1 MERMPKN
8 GELYRHFK
16 NKLYQVLTIATHSE
30 TGEQLVIYQA
40 LYGEYGVYARP
51 LDMFLSEVDREKYP
65 QAVQKYRFERVD
77 LKGET
82 NEGSNGACSDTERN
96 VATAAFIREES
107 RSTEYESDQQ
117 EIKQQKAASRHS
129 EMSAR
134 ENRLQEK
141 AQWEAA
147 SRHPEMSAGENRLQE
162 KEQQKAASG
171 HPEMPAGANITQEKE
186 QQKVCRPEIRRGR
199 AVTGTGV
206 DPKFMAFLDTD
217 DLDEKYDILLS
228 MRDDI
233 TDRMVNNMAVVLDVV
248 IPEGDLYD
256 RYEQLKTCVRTKQR
270 YENFRLR

>member
-82 NEGSNGACSDTERN
+82 NEGTDGACSDTERN
-96 VATAAFIREES
+96 VTTAAFIRAES
-107 RSTEYESDQQ
+107 HSTESESDQQ
-117 EIKQQKAASRHS
+117 ERKQQNAASRHS
-129 EMSAR
+129 
-134 ENRLQEK
+134 
-141 AQWEAA
+141 
-147 SRHPEMSAGENRLQE
+147 
-162 KEQQKAASG
+162 
-171 HPEMPAGANITQEKE
+171 EMPAGANITQEKE

>member
-82 NEGSNGACSDTERN
+82 NESANGDCTDTERN
-96 VATAAFIREES
+96 VTTGAFIREES
-107 RSTEYESDQQ
+107 RSTEYESDQ
-117 EIKQQKAASRHS
+117 
-129 EMSAR
+129 
-134 ENRLQEK
+134 
-141 AQWEAA
+141 
-147 SRHPEMSAGENRLQE
+147 
-162 KEQQKAASG
+162 
-171 HPEMPAGANITQEKE
+171 QEKE

-199 AVTGTGV
+199 AVTDTGV

>member
-30 TGEQLVIYQA
+30 TGEQLAIYQA

-65 QAVQKYRFERVD
+65 QATQKYRFERVD

-82 NEGSNGACSDTERN
+82 NESANGDCPDAERN
-96 VATAAFIREES
+96 VTTAAFIREES

-117 EIKQQKAASRHS
+117 ERKQQ
-129 EMSAR
+129 
-134 ENRLQEK
+134 N
-141 AQWEAA
+141 AA
-147 SRHPEMSAGENRLQE
+147 SRHPEMSSWTNRMQEKEQRETTSGHPEMSARANRLQE
-162 KEQQKAASG
+162 KEQQNAASG

-186 QQKVCRPEIRRGR
+186 QQKVCRPEIRRGK
-199 AVTGTGV
+199 AVTDTGV

>member
-65 QAVQKYRFERVD
+65 QATQKYRFERVD

-82 NEGSNGACSDTERN
+82 NESANGDCSDTERN
-96 VATAAFIREES
+96 VTTAAFIREES
-107 RSTEYESDQQ
+107 HSTERESDQQ
-117 EIKQQKAASRHS
+117 ERKQQNVASRHS
-129 EMSAR
+129 EMSAGA
-134 ENRLQEK
+134 NI
-141 AQWEAA
+141 
-147 SRHPEMSAGENRLQE
+147 LQE
-162 KEQQKAASG
+162 KEQQEAASG

-199 AVTGTGV
+199 AVTDTGV

>member
-82 NEGSNGACSDTERN
+82 NESANGDCTDTERN
-96 VATAAFIREES
+96 VTTGAFIREES
-107 RSTEYESDQQ
+107 HSTESESDQ
-117 EIKQQKAASRHS
+117 
-129 EMSAR
+129 
-134 ENRLQEK
+134 
-141 AQWEAA
+141 
-147 SRHPEMSAGENRLQE
+147 
-162 KEQQKAASG
+162 
-171 HPEMPAGANITQEKE
+171 QEKE

-199 AVTGTGV
+199 AVTDTRV

>member
-82 NEGSNGACSDTERN
+82 NEGTNGACSDTEKN
-96 VATAAFIREES
+96 VTTAAFIREES
-107 RSTEYESDQQ
+107 HSTESESDQ
-117 EIKQQKAASRHS
+117 
-129 EMSAR
+129 
-134 ENRLQEK
+134 
-141 AQWEAA
+141 
-147 SRHPEMSAGENRLQE
+147 
-162 KEQQKAASG
+162 
-171 HPEMPAGANITQEKE
+171 QEKE

>member
-65 QAVQKYRFERVD
+65 QATQKYRFERVD

-82 NEGSNGACSDTERN
+82 NESANGDCTDTERN
-96 VATAAFIREES
+96 VTTGAFIREES
-107 RSTEYESDQQ
+107 HSTEYESDQQ

-141 AQWEAA
+141 
-147 SRHPEMSAGENRLQE
+147 
-162 KEQQKAASG
+162 EQREAASG

-199 AVTGTGV
+199 AVTDTRV

>member
-1 MERMPKN
+1 MVINIMERMPKN

-82 NEGSNGACSDTERN
+82 NEGTDGACSDTERN
-96 VATAAFIREES
+96 VTTAAFIRAES
-107 RSTEYESDQQ
+107 HSTESESDQ
-117 EIKQQKAASRHS
+117 
-129 EMSAR
+129 
-134 ENRLQEK
+134 
-141 AQWEAA
+141 
-147 SRHPEMSAGENRLQE
+147 
-162 KEQQKAASG
+162 
-171 HPEMPAGANITQEKE
+171 QEKE

>member
-82 NEGSNGACSDTERN
+82 NESANGDCTDTERN
-96 VATAAFIREES
+96 VTTGAFIREES
-107 RSTEYESDQQ
+107 RSTESESDQ
-117 EIKQQKAASRHS
+117 
-129 EMSAR
+129 
-134 ENRLQEK
+134 
-141 AQWEAA
+141 
-147 SRHPEMSAGENRLQE
+147 
-162 KEQQKAASG
+162 
-171 HPEMPAGANITQEKE
+171 QEKE

-199 AVTGTGV
+199 AVTDTRV

>member
-82 NEGSNGACSDTERN
+82 NESANGDCTDTERN
-96 VATAAFIREES
+96 VTTGAFIRKES
-107 RSTEYESDQQ
+107 HSTESESDQ
-117 EIKQQKAASRHS
+117 
-129 EMSAR
+129 
-134 ENRLQEK
+134 
-141 AQWEAA
+141 
-147 SRHPEMSAGENRLQE
+147 
-162 KEQQKAASG
+162 
-171 HPEMPAGANITQEKE
+171 QEKE

>member
-82 NEGSNGACSDTERN
+82 NEGTNGACSDTEKN
-96 VATAAFIREES
+96 VTTAAFIREES
-107 RSTEYESDQQ
+107 HSTESESDQ
-117 EIKQQKAASRHS
+117 
-129 EMSAR
+129 
-134 ENRLQEK
+134 
-141 AQWEAA
+141 
-147 SRHPEMSAGENRLQE
+147 
-162 KEQQKAASG
+162 
-171 HPEMPAGANITQEKE
+171 QEKE

-199 AVTGTGV
+199 AVTDTGV